1 MCNQAGEARK
11 RARTEY
17 GELFDSVA
25 ALLFKHDPIGI
36 NFQTNTDEYEPEART
51 ILPRLKDCHSVDDL
65 QKIVHE
71 EFVKWFGPADAGP
84 SHHYRDIASE
94 IWSIWLR
101 TKHTQSGD
109 IG

>member
-1 MCNQAGEARK
+1 MCNQAREARK
-11 RARTEY
+11 RARAEY
-17 GELFDSVA
+17 GVLFDSVA
-25 ALLFKHDPIGI
+25 AVLFRHDPMGI
-36 NFQTNTDEYEPEART
+36 NFETNTDEYEPEART
-51 ILPRLKDCHSVDDL
+51 ILPRLKDCRSVDDV

-71 EFVKWFGPADAGP
+71 EFVEWFGPADAGP

-94 IWSIWLR
+94 IWGIWLR